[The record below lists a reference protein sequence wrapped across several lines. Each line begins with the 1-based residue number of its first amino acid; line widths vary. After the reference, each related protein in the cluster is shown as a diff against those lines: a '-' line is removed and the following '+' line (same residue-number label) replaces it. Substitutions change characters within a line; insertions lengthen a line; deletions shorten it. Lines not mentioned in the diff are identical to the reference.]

1 MRSLRIVLAVS
12 ILLNVFLIAAAAGG
26 AIWLHSRPRI
36 IAAGS
41 LRFLGDDFPPAE
53 RRAFMRGLRETRR
66 TLRPT
71 ALDARQA
78 RSDAAD
84 QLRQPKLDEAALS
97 AALERLRN
105 DEIKIRAA
113 IEARAVNLSAA
124 LPLTERQKLADAVDH
139 PAEVRRRLRW
149 WPF

>member
-1 MRSLRIVLAVS
+1 MRIALAAS
-12 ILLNVFLIAAAAGG
+12 ILLNVFLIAAAVGG
-26 AIWLHSRPRI
+26 AVWLHSRPRI
-36 IAAGS
+36 VAAGS
-41 LRFLGDDFPPAE
+41 LRFLGDDFPTTQ

-66 TLRPT
+66 TLRPI

-84 QLRQPKLDEAALS
+84 QLRRPELDEAALS

-105 DEIKIRAA
+105 DEIKIRTA
-113 IEARAVNLSAA
+113 IETRAVALAAA
-124 LPLTERQKLADAVDH
+124 LPLKERQKLAEAVAH
-139 PAEVRRRLRW
+139 PVRVRQRFRW